1 MRYTSNFFNQISG
14 STKDCLFL
22 ANLNLD
28 NCNMSL
34 TKKVYLPNM
43 VQIQNVNSTDIV
55 VRLDAGTHY
64 ILAYYSSQYSS
75 NLSII
80 DKIPKI

>member
-1 MRYTSNFFNQISG
+1 
-14 STKDCLFL
+14 
-22 ANLNLD
+22 
-28 NCNMSL
+28 MSL